1 MMRSS
6 ADFLA
11 ACEARRITL
20 LDLPTAY
27 WHGLAADLAEGA
39 AWPPAM
45 GRVIVGGERSLPE
58 RVAAWKRQL
67 GPEVQI
73 WNTYGPTETTVCST
87 IYDLAAFPTLE
98 EGLREV
104 PIGGPIAGTLAYV
117 LDSRLE
123 PAPVGVPGELCLG
136 GAGVTRGYLGRPDL
150 TAGVFL
156 PDPFAGVPGARLYR
170 TGDLVRWLPSAEL
183 EFLGRTDRQVKVRGF
198 RIELG
203 EIEAALSKH
212 PTVRE
217 VAVLAREDQ
226 PGDRR
231 LVAYVTPYPEREVAS
246 GELRTFLKE
255 HLPEHM
261 VPIAFVTLEALPLNS
276 SGKVDRRALPAPD
289 ASRPE
294 LAAEYVAPE
303 TAAEEGVAAIWC
315 EVLGLERVG
324 VLDDFYDLGGHSLL
338 LPQVMHRL
346 QRDFQ
351 VEVPLRS
358 LAEETT
364 VAGLALAV
372 EELLLEQIE
381 RELALTGE
389 GGLEESVAERA

>member
-1 MMRSS
+1 V
-6 ADFLA
+6 
-11 ACEARRITL
+11 
-20 LDLPTAY
+20 
-27 WHGLAADLAEGA
+27 
-39 AWPPAM
+39 
-45 GRVIVGGERSLPE
+45 RV
-58 RVAAWKRQL
+58 
-67 GPEVQI
+67 

-87 IYDLAAFPTLE
+87 VFDISLLPDSE
-98 EGLREV
+98 GGLREV
-104 PIGGPIAGTLAYV
+104 PLGGPIAGTLAYV
-117 LDSRLE
+117 LDPRLE

-150 TAGVFL
+150 TATLFL
-156 PDPFAGVPGARLYR
+156 PDPFAAEAGARLYR
-170 TGDLVRWLPSAEL
+170 TGDLVRWLPSGQL
-183 EFLGRTDRQVKVRGF
+183 EFLGRTDRQVKIRGF

-203 EIEAALSKH
+203 EIEAALAKH

-226 PGDRR
+226 PGERR
-231 LVAYVTPYPEREVAS
+231 LVAYVTPYPEREVAMA
-246 GELRTFLKE
+246 ELRGFLKE
-255 HLPEHM
+255 RLPEHM
-261 VPIAFVTLEALPLNS
+261 VPAAFVALDTLPLNS

-289 ASRPE
+289 ASRPV
-294 LAAEYVAPE
+294 LAAEFVAPE
-303 TAAEEGVAAIWC
+303 TPAEEGVAAVWC
-315 EVLGLERVG
+315 EVLGIERVG
-324 VLDDFYDLGGHSLL
+324 VLDDFNELGGHSLL

-351 VEVPLRS
+351 IEVPLRV